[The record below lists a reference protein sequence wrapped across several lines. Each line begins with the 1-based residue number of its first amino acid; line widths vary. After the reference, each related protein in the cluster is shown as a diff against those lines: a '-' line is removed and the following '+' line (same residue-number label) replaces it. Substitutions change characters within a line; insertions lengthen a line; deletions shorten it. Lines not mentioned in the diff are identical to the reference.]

1 MGRQEEYRIL
11 SMRPFLKSVRVRPQ
25 AMEEC
30 SKDPVVCA
38 GGPSPS
44 LLGMG
49 PDWSPATIQ
58 EGENRGCAPLYGYP
72 ALSTGLG
79 SPVKLRIRENTR
91 HLFFRR
97 PAGILKDVFPQIP
110 LARGRELD
118 LPVHPPA

>member
-58 EGENRGCAPLYGYP
+58 KGGIEGVPPSTDIPPYPQVSEAP
-72 ALSTGLG
+72 
-79 SPVKLRIRENTR
+79 
-91 HLFFRR
+91 
-97 PAGILKDVFPQIP
+97 
-110 LARGRELD
+110 
-118 LPVHPPA
+118 